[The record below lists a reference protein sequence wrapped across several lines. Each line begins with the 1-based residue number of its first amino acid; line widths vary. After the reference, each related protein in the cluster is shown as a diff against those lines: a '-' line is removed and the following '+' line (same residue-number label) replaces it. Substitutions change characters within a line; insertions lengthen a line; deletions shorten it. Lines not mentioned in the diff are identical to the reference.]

1 MQCGEWDQSIRQ
13 CNTVAGDPN
22 DALHRVTS
30 RYNWITV
37 HHAAARCP
45 PLSPAPAVL
54 RSQHRHGSEQGA
66 GPGPGSIPTQPAT
79 LNLQSLSHIL
89 IIYSYQLDVFS
100 WVGFLLPTLDIIDMV
115 YIVQ

>member
-1 MQCGEWDQSIRQ
+1 M
-13 CNTVAGDPN
+13 AGDPN

-45 PLSPAPAVL
+45 PLSPAVPAVPRCPPLPAVL
-54 RSQHRHGSEQGA
+54 RSQHRHGSEQEA